1 MSQNYQILVVDDDFS
16 IVNIIE
22 TALKQEGYQVVAKCQ
37 DFATA
42 LVNFRKCTPEVVF
55 MDIDLS
61 GDDGMECAKIMTE
74 LSPKVKI
81 IFATAHSEYMANAF
95 EIYAFDYLVKPFDME
110 RVVRTLD
117 RIRAQQREGSIPDA
131 VGKSEKHQGK
141 LLIKGK
147 EQSWLIA
154 VEDII
159 FIEKADGSTRIV
171 TEGEEYRTTL
181 SLTDL
186 EEKLD
191 KEQFIRCHKSY
202 IVNVSRI
209 TRMEAYGRWTYTVK
223 LKDTKETALMTAQH
237 YEELKNRFS

>member
-1 MSQNYQILVVDDDFS
+1 MINVLVVDDEPQ
-16 IVNIIE
+16 ICMILEKIIE
-22 TALKQEGYQVVAKCQ
+22 KQEGYQVVAKCQ
-37 DFATA
+37 DFAAA
-42 LVNFRKCTPEVVF
+42 LVAFRKHVPDVVF
-55 MDIDLS
+55 MDIDLA

-117 RIRAQQREGSIPDA
+117 RIRAQQEEAPVPGEVAR
-131 VGKSEKHQGK
+131 SERYQGK

-147 EQSWLIA
+147 EQSWLVA

-159 FIEKADGSTRIV
+159 FVEKADGSTRIV
-171 TEGEEYRTTL
+171 TVEDEYRTTL

-191 KEQFIRCHKSY
+191 KEQFLRCHKSY

>member
-1 MSQNYQILVVDDDFS
+1 MIKVMLVDDEPQ
-16 IVNIIE
+16 ICMILEKIID
-22 TALKQEGYQVVAKCQ
+22 KQEDYQVVAKCQ

-42 LVNFRKCTPEVVF
+42 LVNFRKYTPDVVF
-55 MDIDLS
+55 MDIDLG

-74 LSPKVKI
+74 LSPKVKV

-117 RIRAQQREGSIPDA
+117 RIRDQQETVPINEA
-131 VGKSEKHQGK
+131 VVKSERYQGK

-147 EQSWLIA
+147 EQSSLVS

-159 FIEKADGSTRIV
+159 FIERADGSTRIV
-171 TEGEEYRTTL
+171 TKEEEYKTSL
-181 SLTDL
+181 SLSDL

-191 KEQFIRCHKSY
+191 REQFIRCHKSY
-202 IVNVSRI
+202 IVNVSQI
-209 TRMEAYGRWTYTVK
+209 TKMEAYGRWTYTVK
-223 LKDTKETALMTAQH
+223 LKDTKETALMTSQN
-237 YEELKNRFS
+237 YEEIKNRFS

>member
-1 MSQNYQILVVDDDFS
+1 MIKVMLVDDEPQ
-16 IVNIIE
+16 ICMILEKIIE
-22 TALKQEGYQVVAKCQ
+22 KQEDYQVVAKCQ

-42 LVNFRKCTPEVVF
+42 LVNFRKYSPDVVF

-117 RIRAQQREGSIPDA
+117 RIRAQQEA
-131 VGKSEKHQGK
+131 VQVTEAVVKSERYQGK

-147 EQSWLIA
+147 EQSSLVS

-159 FIEKADGSTRIV
+159 FIERADGSTRIV
-171 TEGEEYRTTL
+171 TIAEEYKTSL

-202 IVNVSRI
+202 IVNVSQI
-209 TRMEAYGRWTYTVK
+209 TKMEAYGRWTYTLK
-223 LKDTKETALMTAQH
+223 MKDTKETALMTSQH
-237 YEELKNRFS
+237 YEEIKNRFS

>member
-1 MSQNYQILVVDDDFS
+1 MINVLVVDDEPQ
-16 IVNIIE
+16 ICMILEKIIE
-22 TALKQEGYQVVAKCQ
+22 KQEGYQVIAKCQ

-42 LVNFRKCTPEVVF
+42 LVAFRKHGPDVVF

-117 RIRAQQREGSIPDA
+117 RIRAQQEEAPVPGEVVR
-131 VGKSEKHQGK
+131 SERYQGK

-147 EQSWLIA
+147 EQSCLVA

-159 FIEKADGSTRIV
+159 FVEKADGSTRIV
-171 TEGEEYRTTL
+171 TVEDEYRTTL

-191 KEQFIRCHKSY
+191 KEQFLRCHKSY

>member
-1 MSQNYQILVVDDDFS
+1 MMKVMVVDDEPQ
-16 IVNIIE
+16 ICMILEKIIE
-22 TALKQEGYQVVAKCQ
+22 KQEGYQVVAKCQ

-42 LVNFRKCTPEVVF
+42 LVGFRKYMPDVVF
-55 MDIDLS
+55 MDIDLG

-74 LSPKVKI
+74 LAPKVKI

-117 RIRAQQREGSIPDA
+117 RIRIQHNPVQMSDS
-131 VGKSEKHQGK
+131 VVKSEKYQGK
-141 LLIKGK
+141 LLIKGR
-147 EQSWLIA
+147 EQSCLIS

-159 FIEKADGSTRIV
+159 FVERADGSTRIV
-171 TEGEEYRTTL
+171 TKTEEYKTSL
-181 SLTDL
+181 SLSDL

-202 IVNVSRI
+202 IVNVSQI
-209 TRMEAYGRWTYTVK
+209 TKMEAYGRWTYTVK
-223 LKDTKETALMTAQH
+223 LKDTKETALMTTQH

>member
-1 MSQNYQILVVDDDFS
+1 MIKVMLVDDEPQ
-16 IVNIIE
+16 ICMILGKIIE
-22 TALKQEGYQVVAKCQ
+22 KQEDYQVVAKCQ

-42 LVNFRKCTPEVVF
+42 LVDFRKYGPDVVF
-55 MDIDLS
+55 MDIDLG

-74 LSPKVKI
+74 LLPKVKI

-117 RIRAQQREGSIPDA
+117 RIRVQQNTVQMPDL
-131 VGKSEKHQGK
+131 VVKSEKYQGK

-147 EQSWLIA
+147 EQSCLIS

-159 FIEKADGSTRIV
+159 LVERADGSTRIV
-171 TEGEEYRTTL
+171 TKSEEYKTSL
-181 SLTDL
+181 SLSDL

-191 KEQFIRCHKSY
+191 REQFIRCHKSY
-202 IVNVSRI
+202 IVNVSQI
-209 TRMEAYGRWTYTVK
+209 TKMEAYGRWTYTVK
-223 LKDTKETALMTAQH
+223 LKDTKETALMTSQH
-237 YEELKNRFS
+237 YEEIKNRFS

>member
-1 MSQNYQILVVDDDFS
+1 MIKVMLVDDEPH
-16 IVNIIE
+16 ICMILEKIIE
-22 TALKQEGYQVVAKCQ
+22 KQEDYQVVAKCQ

-42 LVNFRKCTPEVVF
+42 LVNFRKYGPDVVF

-61 GDDGMECAKIMTE
+61 GDDGLECAKIMTE

-117 RIRAQQREGSIPDA
+117 RIRTQQNPAQMTETIS
-131 VGKSEKHQGK
+131 KSEKYQGK

-147 EQSWLIA
+147 EQSCLVS

-159 FIEKADGSTRIV
+159 FIERADGSTRIV
-171 TEGEEYRTTL
+171 TRAEEYKTSL
-181 SLTDL
+181 SLSDL

-202 IVNVSRI
+202 IVNVSQI
-209 TRMEAYGRWTYTVK
+209 TKMEAYGRWTYTVK
-223 LKDTKETALMTAQH
+223 LKDAKETALMTSQH
-237 YEELKNRFS
+237 YEEIKNRFS

>member
-1 MSQNYQILVVDDDFS
+1 MIKVMLVDDEPQ
-16 IVNIIE
+16 ICMILEKIIE
-22 TALKQEGYQVVAKCQ
+22 KQEDYQVVAKCQ

-42 LVNFRKCTPEVVF
+42 LVNFRKYTPDVVF

-74 LSPKVKI
+74 LSPKVKV

-110 RVVRTLD
+110 RVVRTLE
-117 RIRAQQREGSIPDA
+117 RIHDQQETVP
-131 VGKSEKHQGK
+131 VNEVVVKSEKYQGK

-147 EQSWLIA
+147 EQSCLIS

-159 FIEKADGSTRIV
+159 FIERADGSTRIV
-171 TEGEEYRTTL
+171 TKEEEYKTSL
-181 SLTDL
+181 SLSDL

-191 KEQFIRCHKSY
+191 GEQFIRCHKSY
-202 IVNVSRI
+202 IVNVSQI

-223 LKDTKETALMTAQH
+223 LKDTKETALMTSQH
-237 YEELKNRFS
+237 YEEIKNRFS

>member
-1 MSQNYQILVVDDDFS
+1 MIKVMLVDDEPQ
-16 IVNIIE
+16 ICMILEKIIE
-22 TALKQEGYQVVAKCQ
+22 KQEDYQVVAKCQ

-42 LVNFRKCTPEVVF
+42 LVEFRKNVPDVVF
-55 MDIDLS
+55 MDIDLA
-61 GDDGMECAKIMTE
+61 GADGMECAKIMTE
-74 LSPKVKI
+74 LLPKVKI

-95 EIYAFDYLVKPFDME
+95 EIYAFDYLVKPFQIE

-117 RIRAQQREGSIPDA
+117 RIRDQQSVGIPDTVA
-131 VGKSEKHQGK
+131 KSEKYQGK

-147 EQSWLIA
+147 EQSWLIS

-171 TEGEEYRTTL
+171 TPAEEYKTGL
-181 SLTDL
+181 SLGDL

-202 IVNVSRI
+202 IVNVSKI
-209 TRMEAYGRWTYTVK
+209 SRMEAYGRWTYMVK
-223 LKDTKETALMTAQH
+223 LKDTKETALMTSKH
-237 YEELKNRFS
+237 YEEIKKRFS

>member
-1 MSQNYQILVVDDDFS
+1 MIKVMLVDDEPQ
-16 IVNIIE
+16 ICMILEKIIE
-22 TALKQEGYQVVAKCQ
+22 KQEDYQVVAKCQ

-42 LVNFRKCTPEVVF
+42 LVNFRKATPDVVF
-55 MDIDLS
+55 MDIDLG
-61 GDDGMECAKIMTE
+61 GDDGMECAKIMTQ

-81 IFATAHSEYMANAF
+81 IFATAHSEYMASAF

-117 RIRAQQREGSIPDA
+117 RIRDQQSGAQMPDA
-131 VGKSEKHQGK
+131 VTRSEKYQGK

-147 EQSWLIA
+147 EQSWLVS

-171 TEGEEYRTTL
+171 TKADEYKTAL

-202 IVNVSRI
+202 IVNVSQI
-209 TRMEAYGRWTYTVK
+209 SRMEAYGRWTYTVK

>member
-1 MSQNYQILVVDDDFS
+1 MIKVMLVDDEPQ
-16 IVNIIE
+16 ICMILEKIIE
-22 TALKQEGYQVVAKCQ
+22 KQEDYQVVAKCQ

-42 LVNFRKCTPEVVF
+42 LVNFRKYTPDVVF
-55 MDIDLS
+55 MDIDL
-61 GDDGMECAKIMTE
+61 GGGDGMECAKIMTE

-117 RIRAQQREGSIPDA
+117 RIRAQQEA
-131 VGKSEKHQGK
+131 VQVTEAVVKSERYQGK

-147 EQSWLIA
+147 EQSCLVS

-159 FIEKADGSTRIV
+159 FIERADGSTRIV
-171 TEGEEYRTTL
+171 TATEEYKTSL

-191 KEQFIRCHKSY
+191 KEQFLRCHKSY
-202 IVNVSRI
+202 IVNVSQI
-209 TRMEAYGRWTYTVK
+209 TKMEAYGRWTYTVK
-223 LKDTKETALMTAQH
+223 LKDTKETALMTSQH
-237 YEELKNRFS
+237 YEEIKNRFS

>member
-1 MSQNYQILVVDDDFS
+1 MIKVMLVDDEPQ
-16 IVNIIE
+16 ICMILEKIIE
-22 TALKQEGYQVVAKCQ
+22 KQADYQVVAKCQ

-42 LVNFRKCTPEVVF
+42 LVNFRKHSPDVVF
-55 MDIDLS
+55 MDIDLG

-117 RIRAQQREGSIPDA
+117 RIRDQQGAAQMPDA
-131 VGKSEKHQGK
+131 VSRSEKYQGK

-147 EQSWLIA
+147 EQSWLVS

-171 TEGEEYRTTL
+171 TKSEEYKTAL

-202 IVNVSRI
+202 IVNVSQI
-209 TRMEAYGRWTYTVK
+209 TRMESYGRWTYTVK
-223 LKDTKETALMTAQH
+223 LKDTKETALMTSQH
-237 YEELKNRFS
+237 YEEIKNRFS

>member
-1 MSQNYQILVVDDDFS
+1 MIKVMLVDDEPQ
-16 IVNIIE
+16 ICMILEKIIE
-22 TALKQEGYQVVAKCQ
+22 RQEDYQVVAKCQ

-42 LVNFRKCTPEVVF
+42 LVNFRKYSPDVVF
-55 MDIDLS
+55 MDIDLG

-117 RIRAQQREGSIPDA
+117 RIRTQQEVVQTPETL
-131 VGKSEKHQGK
+131 VKSEKYQGK

-147 EQSWLIA
+147 EQSCLVS

-159 FIEKADGSTRIV
+159 FVERADGSTRIV
-171 TEGEEYRTTL
+171 TKTEEYKTSL
-181 SLTDL
+181 SLSDL

-202 IVNVSRI
+202 IVNVSCI
-209 TRMEAYGRWTYTVK
+209 TKMEAYGRWTYTVK
-223 LKDTKETALMTAQH
+223 LKDTKETALMTSQH